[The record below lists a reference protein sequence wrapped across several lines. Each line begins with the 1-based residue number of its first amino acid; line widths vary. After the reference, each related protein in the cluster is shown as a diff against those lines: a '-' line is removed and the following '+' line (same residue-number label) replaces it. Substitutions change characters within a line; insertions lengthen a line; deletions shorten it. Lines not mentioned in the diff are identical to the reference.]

1 MTNYEKIMAELKNM
15 SVEEFA
21 EERIRYNEYWDS
33 FCGDFGI
40 EEDRE
45 TAIKL
50 EIEWLKKE
58 VKE

>member
-21 EERIRYNEYWDS
+21 EERIGYDDYWDA
-33 FCGDFGI
+33 FCGDFGM
-40 EEDRE
+40 EGDRK

-58 VKE
+58 VEE